1 MQKIII
7 SIACSVGLHVLLLL
21 YWQNQQLQHSHQQ
34 AQLNNQSSGLSE
46 PVRIVLRPGSQR
58 PTLSDQPPL
67 QTETNTPEQI
77 TAPDPAVLA
86 ADTTTATDEI
96 DVAAQ
101 PGAAV
106 QATESA
112 VAPAP
117 NNSMQIPELARPDV
131 LLTLPSK
138 PDSSTPI
145 ALPDRFSL
153 RQQIQQYSPQTEDV
167 FNQAEACQRVRAMRG
182 MPVNCQP
189 ERYAAIVE
197 EAAPSLSTRT
207 EQRLANTLDGP
218 AAVSRAGDFDASD
231 TGNRVEANRNLVGD
245 QLQANQLR
253 NSVMNQP

>member
-21 YWQNQQLQHSHQQ
+21 YWQNQQLQDSHQQ
-34 AQLNNQSSGLSE
+34 AQLNNQTSGLSD

-58 PTLSDQPPL
+58 PILSDQPPL
-67 QTETNTPEQI
+67 QAQTNTPEQI
-77 TAPDPAVLA
+77 TASDPAALA
-86 ADTTTATDEI
+86 ADTTPTTDEI
-96 DVAAQ
+96 DLAAQ
-101 PGAAV
+101 PDTAV

-117 NNSMQIPELARPDV
+117 NNSLQVSAPASRDV
-131 LLTLPSK
+131 LLTLPSEN
-138 PDSSTPI
+138 DSSTPI

-153 RQQIQQYSPQTEDV
+153 RQQIQQYSPQTED
-167 FNQAEACQRVRAMRG
+167 QTESCQRVRTMRG

-218 AAVSRAGDFDASD
+218 AAVSRASDFDASD

-253 NSVMNQP
+253 KSVMNQP

>member
-21 YWQNQQLQHSHQQ
+21 YWQNQQLQDSHQQ
-34 AQLNNQSSGLSE
+34 AQLNNQSSGLSD

-77 TAPDPAVLA
+77 TASDPAVLA

-101 PGAAV
+101 PDAAV

-112 VAPAP
+112 ATPAP
-117 NNSMQIPELARPDV
+117 NNSIQVPEPARRDV
-131 LLTLPSK
+131 LLTLPSE
-138 PDSSTPI
+138 PDNSTPI

-153 RQQIQQYSPQTEDV
+153 RQQIQQYSPQTED
-167 FNQAEACQRVRAMRG
+167 QTEACQRVRTMRG

-197 EAAPSLSTRT
+197 EAAPSLSART